1 MNEDDEL
8 FLGAHLWDGR
18 YGPVTLAL
26 TREKGDLVQAH
37 RLDLDAAGV
46 AAVLQQASRLAE
58 RQREQ
63 KPTHVV
69 SIIGPHRDTKKD
81 GHTYLLT
88 EHVAG
93 DLEGIFAYQTP
104 GVQTP
109 PLPLFRVLVHGAA
122 RGVAQARDLGVVVV
136 DFVLPEMRHIMVD
149 NKGVAKVLLVPLLH
163 DVAAGDGGVDGLPGA
178 LRTLPERVAAVKK
191 MKKGEGEGVVDRR
204 EMLRGADVWLLG
216 VLAVQCASG
225 VVDMLVV
232 GDEADEAEAAV
243 ARLVEEGESQGSA
256 FEQVVPARV
265 VKILEDEPNWTDFLR
280 RCFTISPDQR
290 PTVTELLDHP
300 LFAPASFP
308 PSSSSRSSSPDSE

>member
-1 MNEDDEL
+1 MDEDDEL

-26 TREKGDLVQAH
+26 TREKGDFVQAH

-46 AAVLQQASRLAE
+46 WRRCCTRPRASRSG
-58 RQREQ
+58 RGNK

-69 SIIGPHRDTKKD
+69 SIIGPHHRDDDAKED
-81 GHTYLLT
+81 GHTYLT
-88 EHVAG
+88 EH
-93 DLEGIFAYQTP
+93 TP
-104 GVQTP
+104 PPP
-109 PLPLFRVLVHGAA
+109 PLPLFRVFVHGAA
-122 RGVAQARDLGVVVV
+122 RRRATWGVV

-163 DVAAGDGGVDGLPGA
+163 DVAAGDGGVYGLPGA

-191 MKKGEGEGVVDRR
+191 MKKGEGEGQGVVDRR

-216 VLAVQCASG
+216 VLAVRCASG

-265 VKILEDEPNWTDFLR
+265 VKILEDESNWTEFLR
-280 RCFTISPDQR
+280 RCFTIN
-290 PTVTELLDHP
+290 PTNAELLDHP
-300 LFAPASFP
+300 LFAPVSFP
-308 PSSSSRSSSPDSE
+308 PPSSSRSSSPDSE

>member
-1 MNEDDEL
+1 MDEDDEL

-26 TREKGDLVQAH
+26 TREKGDFVQAH

-46 AAVLQQASRLAE
+46 WRRTSR
-58 RQREQ
+58 
-63 KPTHVV
+63 
-69 SIIGPHRDTKKD
+69 
-81 GHTYLLT
+81 
-88 EHVAG
+88 G
-93 DLEGIFAYQTP
+93 DLEGIFAYQRPGQTP
-104 GVQTP
+104 PPP
-109 PLPLFRVLVHGAA
+109 PLPLFRVFVHGAA
-122 RGVAQARDLGVVVV
+122 RRRATWGVV

-163 DVAAGDGGVDGLPGA
+163 DVAAGDGGVYGLPGA

-191 MKKGEGEGVVDRR
+191 MKKGEGEGQGVVDRR

-216 VLAVQCASG
+216 VLAVRCASG

-265 VKILEDEPNWTDFLR
+265 VKILEDESNWTEFLR
-280 RCFTISPDQR
+280 RCFTIN
-290 PTVTELLDHP
+290 PTNAELLDHP
-300 LFAPASFP
+300 LFAPVSFP
-308 PSSSSRSSSPDSE
+308 PPSSSRSSSPDSE